1 MADKKAA
8 PKKKQVSKTQATS
21 VANFLKGQKGGMGG
35 GSDNGPKLPNANKS
49 NPVTTYDDND
59 QDDEQGA

>member
-8 PKKKQVSKTQATS
+8 PKKKPVSKTQATS

-35 GSDNGPKLPNANKS
+35 GTDNGPKLPSNKS